1 MRKLILML
9 VTGFLLSGIQAQQPG
24 DTIVVKAF
32 KYGSTSRDSLI
43 AFPSGSLTFEKI
55 IMKYN
60 MRCKNGLISTQ
71 SAPDQG
77 CGEWDYSCNTF
88 IVDSSRIEEVPST
101 HPEYIITGN
110 TGNVFLYKNT
120 PLYDYYRFRQIPVT
134 LQSVVSENQYQV
146 GNGTV
151 PVPQALRTDL
161 HSGKTQILLTASE
174 LLSAGFSAGPV
185 HGIMLQVNNTG
196 GATQFFSIGI
206 QHTTQSVLMADSV
219 VLSGFSDVFRQ
230 HFTFQPGSNRLQ
242 FHTPFIWD
250 GVSNLLLQLTFT
262 NTVPGAPVVI
272 QGTSTT
278 GNSMLTAHENVALNL
293 ASAAL
298 VNLNTSMMGTISQ
311 EVTVAFWSYGN
322 AAQLPANT
330 TFLYGYS
337 SNSGQRQLNIHLPWA
352 NGSVYFDC
360 GFSGSFDRISKAATA
375 TEYKGQWNH
384 WAFTKNAATGVMNIY
399 LNGSL
404 WHTGTGFTKAI
415 SILNLLLG
423 NNFTQDANYKGKM
436 NQLTLWN
443 KALSAAEI
451 NGLVHRAP
459 DPGHPS
465 WSNLVAWYKADEG
478 TGSTLTDSRHNL
490 VSTGVQ
496 MQWGFDRGE
505 DLNTIFSESN
515 LRPNVKLLRGSY
527 LQDTMSIWA
536 YDSVQRNPNV
546 VKQYA
551 ITPALPGTVQHDV
564 VTLVTTFEKY
574 AANPLNFFDGDA
586 DTLLYTVPVTPDD
599 SLQIAQLSY
608 FRRYPWYNEIMSFVT
623 PYGKGLDLG
632 MEGKTWYFD
641 VTDFSPLLK
650 GNKRIMLT
658 GGVWQEELDIDFWC
672 IVGTPPR
679 NVLEFNQLYQGYA
692 RAGQASIAA
701 INNNTRFAPL
711 NVPLPPAGEFFKV
724 RAVITGHGNE
734 GEFQQNGGVVY
745 HYLRINDTLNTFSWL
760 IHKEC
765 SFNPVYPQGGTWVYD
780 RQGWCPGEYSLLKE
794 FDISLLVNGGDTA
807 TIDYHCSPPTMSG
820 AYNYLAAIQLV
831 TYGAPNHT
839 LDAAITEVNAP
850 STKVEYSRRNPIC
863 ASPELVIT
871 NTGSTTIHNLEIS
884 YWLNNAAI
892 KQNQIATDT
901 ILPFEQKIITLP
913 TGALWD
919 HDLKPTGNVF
929 RAQILKVNQA
939 TDNYLLNNTFAS
951 PFEVSE
957 RIPGKFIVEV
967 RTNNYYSE
975 NSYKIYDEA
984 GNAVP
989 GTSTFTASNTYYR
1002 DTLTLDGCYKLKVT
1016 DSGNDGM
1023 QWWANTAQ
1031 GSGFVRL
1038 KKANGTLIKTFQPDF
1053 GGGFEYQFS
1062 TVDDTG
1068 IGDTPEETEIRLYP
1082 NPASGYFMVE
1092 GMDLRPEY
1100 FRLED
1105 VAGKVFR
1112 VPVEASGSTLRIET
1126 SALSPGVYRAVLSTP
1141 ASTRVFKVLVL

>member
-9 VTGFLLSGIQAQQPG
+9 VAGFLLSGLQAQQPG

-60 MRCKNGLISTQ
+60 MRCKNGLVSTQ
-71 SAPDQG
+71 TAPDQG

-110 TGNVFLYKNT
+110 TGNVFRYKNT
-120 PLYDYYRFRQIPVT
+120 PIYDYYRFRQIPVT
-134 LQSVVSENQYQV
+134 LQSVTTENPYQIGSGTASVSLN
-146 GNGTV
+146 
-151 PVPQALRTDL
+151 TDL
-161 HSGKTQILLTASE
+161 HSGKYQILIRASE
-174 LLSAGFSAGPV
+174 LMAAGFSAGAIQ
-185 HGIMLQVNNTG
+185 GLMLDVVNG
-196 GATQFFSIGI
+196 GSAQFFKMGI
-206 QHTTQSVLMADSV
+206 RHTSLNALSPDSLELTGLTEVYNQHV
-219 VLSGFSDVFRQ
+219 
-230 HFTFQPGSNRLQ
+230 TFVTGSNRLQ
-242 FHTPFIWD
+242 FHTPFMWD
-250 GVSNLLLQLTFT
+250 GVSNVMLQITFT
-262 NTVPGAPVVI
+262 NSVTGNPVVLA
-272 QGTSTT
+272 GTSTPYT
-278 GNSMLTAHENVALNL
+278 SVLS
-293 ASAAL
+293 ASNNYSLYLGSSAL
-298 VNLNTSMMGTISQ
+298 VTLNTAMMGTISNQ
-311 EVTVAFWSYGN
+311 VTVSFWSYGN
-322 AAQLPANT
+322 PDLLPANT
-330 TFLYGYS
+330 TILYGYA
-337 SNSGQRQLNIHLPWA
+337 NTPGQRHLNMHLPWA

-360 GFSGSFDRISKAATA
+360 GFSGSFDRIYKAATPS
-375 TEYKGQWNH
+375 EYEGQWNH
-384 WAFTKNAATGVMNIY
+384 WAFTKNTTTGVMNIY

-404 WHTGTGFTKAI
+404 WQTGTGLTKTM

-423 NNFTQDANYKGKM
+423 NNNSQDAN
-436 NQLTLWN
+436 LAIWD
-443 KALSAAEI
+443 KALSASEI
-451 NGLVHRAP
+451 KGWMRRLP
-459 DPGHPS
+459 DTGHPS
-465 WSNLVAWYKADEG
+465 WGNLVAYYKVGEG
-478 TGSTLTDSRHNL
+478 SGDTLTDLKHNL
-490 VSTGVQ
+490 TSGGVN

-505 DLNTIFSESN
+505 KLGTLFTESTI
-515 LRPNVKLLRGSY
+515 RPNVKLLRGTY
-527 LQDTMSIWA
+527 VIDTLHVWA
-536 YDSVQRNPNV
+536 FDSVQRNPNT
-546 VKQYA
+546 VKKYT
-551 ITPALPGTVQHDV
+551 ITPALPGSAQHDV
-564 VTLVTTFEKY
+564 VTLVSTSQLY
-574 AANPLNFFDGDA
+574 AASPVKYNDGDA
-586 DTLLYTVPVTPDD
+586 DTLLYTVNVLPDD
-599 SLQIAQLSY
+599 SIVIASLPY
-608 FRRYPWYNEIMSFVT
+608 FRRFPWYNEIMSFVT

-632 MEGKTWYFD
+632 MDGKTWYFD

-650 GNKRIMLT
+650 GNKRMMMT
-658 GGVWQEELDIDFWC
+658 GGVYQEDLDIDFWF

-701 INNNTRFAPL
+701 INNNTRFAPQ
-711 NVPLPPAGEFFKV
+711 NIPLLTAGEFFKV

-745 HYLRINDTLNTFSWL
+745 HYLRVNDTLNTHNWSL
-760 IHKEC
+760 HKEC
-765 SFNPVYPQGGTWVYD
+765 SFNPVFPQGGTWVYD

-794 FDISLLVNGGDTA
+794 FDISSLVNGGDTA

-839 LDAAITEVNAP
+839 LDAAITEINAP

-863 ASPELVIT
+863 ASPELVVN
-871 NTGSTTIHNLEIS
+871 NTGSTTIHSLEIS

-892 KQNQIATDT
+892 KQNYIVTDT
-901 ILPFEQKIITLP
+901 ILPFQQKIITLP

-919 HDLKPTGNVF
+919 HDLKPTDNVF
-929 RAQILKVNQA
+929 RAQILKVNLA

-957 RIPGKFIVEV
+957 RIPRKFIVEV

-984 GNAVP
+984 GNVVP

-1038 KKANGTLIKTFQPDF
+1038 KKTNGQLIRTFEADF

-1062 TVDDTG
+1062 TVDDSG
-1068 IGDTPEETEIRLYP
+1068 IGESSEDLDIRLYP
-1082 NPASGYFMVE
+1082 NPASGYFILE
-1092 GMDLRPEY
+1092 GNDIRPEY
-1100 FRLED
+1100 FGLED
-1105 VAGKVFR
+1105 MTGKVFK
-1112 VPVEASGSTLRIET
+1112 VPVEASGSTLKIET
-1126 SALSPGVYRAVLSTP
+1126 SALAPGLYRAILSTP
-1141 ASTRVFKVLVL
+1141 ESTRVFKVLVL